1 MKDKDA
7 IGCFGNRNCKTC
19 SHILNR
25 QMLQLWSEGQSVSC
39 LYAGV
44 IWWNRSFLQHLDSP
58 ETFSVFPQRIT
69 HIHQTLSF
77 AGLLTTPEVWNSD
90 TSSKS
95 QENVVSLLVIV
106 FSLYF
111 WHSVAGYSGLIY
123 FTVNLLSLL
132 IWVGRAHVSSLCPCS
147 FLQMLR
153 FTQHS
158 FKSCCHFYGYFKYT
172 VTIYNISSL

>member
-1 MKDKDA
+1 M
-7 IGCFGNRNCKTC
+7 
-19 SHILNR
+19 
-25 QMLQLWSEGQSVSC
+25 
-39 LYAGV
+39 
-44 IWWNRSFLQHLDSP
+44 WWNRSLLQHSHIPDS
-58 ETFSVFPQRIT
+58 FSFFPQRIT

-77 AGLLTTPEVWNSD
+77 ADLLTTPEVWNGD

-111 WHSVAGYSGLIY
+111 WPWVAGYSGLIY

-132 IWVGRAHVSSLCPCS
+132 IWVERSHLSSLCPCS

-158 FKSCCHFYGYFKYT
+158 SYSRCHFCGHHTHTLQNLLSAVCGALRHMLACCFNFTLKG
-172 VTIYNISSL
+172 